1 MASRAITIRVNPEAA
16 QAYEAASAEERRK
29 FDVLLSLKLTEV
41 AQEERLLEEIM
52 RDISRNAQARGLTPE
67 ILQALLDE

>member
-41 AQEERLLEEIM
+41 VQEIGRLKRSCERSAVAP
-52 RDISRNAQARGLTPE
+52 RHAG
-67 ILQALLDE
+67 